1 MFNSFSRI
9 DKNTLKIA
17 IPLIISNI
25 TIPLVGFVD
34 NVMMGHLGSM
44 VYLGAIGV
52 GSIII
57 SYILFSFGFIK
68 SLTTGFV
75 SQHTGSSNTKEL
87 LLSLSHLLLIS
98 SFISFLIIFFR
109 DQIIIFSLNFMNAS
123 SEVNINSKIY
133 LDYRIWSIPAIFLR
147 DILIGYY
154 IGVQKIKAAII
165 ISITVNLLNIILD
178 YYFIY
183 ILNYSIEGVAIA
195 SLISEYSVVFF
206 ILYAIK
212 NENIFKNTNLKIH
225 EIFDWLMIKKKV
237 LVNMNMFLRSF
248 ILMTIFIYFMKVGAS
263 YGDSIL
269 AANAILLNFF
279 FLFSYGIDGF
289 AHSSEVLVGNSI
301 GKKNN
306 VLLKQSI
313 YSTGK
318 FSVILASIYLIIFNV
333 FDLLIIQL
341 ITNLEV
347 IHAIILS
354 NITYLYLIFIS
365 ATVAFWLDGVFIGSL
380 KVTLLR
386 NIMIISGI
394 LFFIVETIL
403 LQGNNDNLWISFL
416 VFFAAR
422 SILLGIALHYHMKN
436 NRFITI

>member
-75 SQHTGSSNTKEL
+75 SQHTGSSNTQEL

-98 SFISFLIIFFR
+98 SFISFLIILFR

-225 EIFDWLMIKKKV
+225 EIFDWLMIKKKI

-301 GKKNN
+301 GKKDN

-333 FDLLIIQL
+333 FDLLIIQFV
-341 ITNLEV
+341 TNLEV
-347 IHAIILS
+347 IHTIVLS

-403 LQGNNDNLWISFL
+403 LQGNNDNLWVSFL
-416 VFFAAR
+416 VFFTAR
-422 SILLGIALHYHMKN
+422 SMLLGIALHYHMKN

>member
-225 EIFDWLMIKKKV
+225 EIFDWLMIKKKI

-333 FDLLIIQL
+333 FDLSILQFV
-341 ITNLEV
+341 TNLEV
-347 IHAIILS
+347 IHAIVLS

-403 LQGNNDNLWISFL
+403 LQGNNDNLWVSFL
-416 VFFAAR
+416 VFFTAR
-422 SILLGIALHYHMKN
+422 SMLLGIALHYHMKN

>member
-1 MFNSFSRI
+1 LFNSFSRI

-109 DQIIIFSLNFMNAS
+109 DQIIMFSLNFMNAS

-183 ILNYSIEGVAIA
+183 MLNYSIEGVAIA
-195 SLISEYSVVFF
+195 SLISEYSVIFF

-212 NENIFKNTNLKIH
+212 NENIFKNINLRIY
-225 EIFDWLMIKKKV
+225 EIFDWLMIKKKI

-248 ILMTIFIYFMKVGAS
+248 ILMTIFIYFIKVGAS

-333 FDLLIIQL
+333 FDLLIIQFV
-341 ITNLEV
+341 TNLEV
-347 IHAIILS
+347 IHTIVLS

-394 LFFIVETIL
+394 LFFTVETII

-416 VFFAAR
+416 VFFTAR
-422 SILLGIALHYHMKN
+422 SMLLGIALLYHIKN
-436 NRFITI
+436 NRFIII

>member
-123 SEVNINSKIY
+123 NEVNINSKIY

-301 GKKNN
+301 GKKDN

-333 FDLLIIQL
+333 FDLLIIQFV
-341 ITNLEV
+341 TNLEV
-347 IHAIILS
+347 IHTIVLS
-354 NITYLYLIFIS
+354 NIIYLYLIFIS

-386 NIMIISGI
+386 NIMIISGV
-394 LFFIVETIL
+394 LFFIVETVL

-416 VFFAAR
+416 VFFTAR

>member
-333 FDLLIIQL
+333 FDLLIIQF
-341 ITNLEV
+341 ITNLDV
-347 IHAIILS
+347 IHTIVLS

-416 VFFAAR
+416 VFFTAR
-422 SILLGIALHYHMKN
+422 SMLLGIALHYHMKN

>member
-34 NVMMGHLGSM
+34 NIMMGHLGSV

-123 SEVNINSKIY
+123 NEVNINSKIY

-333 FDLLIIQL
+333 FDLLIIQFV
-341 ITNLEV
+341 TNLEV
-347 IHAIILS
+347 IHTIVLS
-354 NITYLYLIFIS
+354 NIIYLYLIFIS

-386 NIMIISGI
+386 NIMIISGV
-394 LFFIVETIL
+394 LFFIVETVL

-416 VFFAAR
+416 VFFTAR
-422 SILLGIALHYHMKN
+422 SMLLGIALHYHMKN

>member
-75 SQHTGSSNTKEL
+75 SQHTGSSNTQEL

-98 SFISFLIIFFR
+98 SFISFLIILFR

-225 EIFDWLMIKKKV
+225 EIFDWLMIKKKI

-301 GKKNN
+301 GKKDN

-333 FDLLIIQL
+333 FDLSILQFV
-341 ITNLEV
+341 TNLEV
-347 IHAIILS
+347 IHTIVLS

-394 LFFIVETIL
+394 LFFFVETIL
-403 LQGNNDNLWISFL
+403 LQGNNDNLWVSFL
-416 VFFAAR
+416 VFFTAR
-422 SILLGIALHYHMKN
+422 SMLLGIALLYHIKN
-436 NRFITI
+436 NRFIII

>member
-225 EIFDWLMIKKKV
+225 EIFDWLMIKKKI

-306 VLLKQSI
+306 ILLKQSI

-318 FSVILASIYLIIFNV
+318 FSLILASIYLIILNV
-333 FDLLIIQL
+333 FDLLIIQC
-341 ITNLEV
+341 ITNLDV
-347 IHAIILS
+347 IHTIVLS

-416 VFFAAR
+416 VFFTAR
-422 SILLGIALHYHMKN
+422 SMLLGIALYYHMKN

>member
-333 FDLLIIQL
+333 FDLLIIQFV
-341 ITNLEV
+341 TNLEV
-347 IHAIILS
+347 IHTIVLS

-416 VFFAAR
+416 VFFTAR
-422 SILLGIALHYHMKN
+422 SMLLGIALHYHMKN

>member
-195 SLISEYSVVFF
+195 SLISEYSIVFF

-333 FDLLIIQL
+333 FDLLIIQF

-347 IHAIILS
+347 IHVIVLS

-416 VFFAAR
+416 VFFTAR
-422 SILLGIALHYHMKN
+422 SMLLGIALLYHIKN
-436 NRFITI
+436 NRFIII

>member
-98 SFISFLIIFFR
+98 SFISFLIILFR

-225 EIFDWLMIKKKV
+225 EIFDWLMIKKKI

-301 GKKNN
+301 GKKDN

-333 FDLLIIQL
+333 FDLSILQFV
-341 ITNLEV
+341 TNLEV
-347 IHAIILS
+347 IHTIVLS

-394 LFFIVETIL
+394 LFFTVETII

-416 VFFAAR
+416 VFFTAR
-422 SILLGIALHYHMKN
+422 SMLLGIALLYHIKN
-436 NRFITI
+436 NRFIII

>member
-1 MFNSFSRI
+1 MFISFSRI

-75 SQHTGSSNTKEL
+75 SQHTGSSNTQEL

-225 EIFDWLMIKKKV
+225 EIFDWLMIKKKI

-306 VLLKQSI
+306 ALLKQSI

-318 FSVILASIYLIIFNV
+318 FSVIFASIYLIIFNV
-333 FDLLIIQL
+333 FDLLIIQF

-347 IHAIILS
+347 IHVIILS

-380 KVTLLR
+380 KVILLR

-416 VFFAAR
+416 VFFTAR
-422 SILLGIALHYHMKN
+422 SMLLGIALHYHMKN

>member
-44 VYLGAIGV
+44 VYLGAIGI

-75 SQHTGSSNTKEL
+75 SQHTGSNNTKEL

-98 SFISFLIIFFR
+98 SFISFVIIFFR

-123 SEVNINSKIY
+123 NEVNINSKIY

-195 SLISEYSVVFF
+195 SLISEYSIVFF

-212 NENIFKNTNLKIH
+212 NENIFRNTNLRIH

-248 ILMTIFIYFMKVGAS
+248 ILMTIFVYFMKVGAS

-306 VLLKQSI
+306 VLLRQSI

-333 FDLLIIQL
+333 FDLLIIQFV
-341 ITNLEV
+341 TNLEV
-347 IHAIILS
+347 VHTIVLS

-380 KVTLLR
+380 KVALLR

-394 LFFIVETIL
+394 LFFIVETVL

-416 VFFAAR
+416 VFFTAR
-422 SILLGIALHYHMKN
+422 STLLGIALYYHIKN
-436 NRFITI
+436 NRFIII

>member
-34 NVMMGHLGSM
+34 NIMMGHLGSV

-75 SQHTGSSNTKEL
+75 SQHTGSSNTQEL

-98 SFISFLIIFFR
+98 SFISFLIILFR
-109 DQIIIFSLNFMNAS
+109 DQIIVFSLNFMNAS

-225 EIFDWLMIKKKV
+225 EIFDWLMIKNKV
-237 LVNMNMFLRSF
+237 LVNLNMFLRSF

-333 FDLLIIQL
+333 FDLLIIQFV
-341 ITNLEV
+341 TNLEV
-347 IHAIILS
+347 IHTIALS

-380 KVTLLR
+380 KVILLR

-416 VFFAAR
+416 VFFTAR
-422 SILLGIALHYHMKN
+422 SMLLGIALHYHMKN